1 MVLSQLSVYPV
12 GEGTSLGRFV
22 KKGIQVIKES
32 GYTYSVGGLSTAI
45 ETPDLDSL
53 FELIKKIRQ
62 AHLDEGAQ
70 RVIVDLKIDDR
81 HDKDATL
88 NSKISSV
95 TRQ

>member
-22 KKGIQVIKES
+22 RKGIKVIEES
-32 GYTYSVGGLSTAI
+32 GYTYRVGGLSTAI
-45 ETPDLDSL
+45 ETPDIESV

-62 AHLDEGAQ
+62 AHLDEGAE

-88 NSKISSV
+88 DSKISSV
-95 TRQ
+95 T

>member
-62 AHLDEGAQ
+62 AHLDEGAK
-70 RVIVDLKIDDR
+70 RVIIDLKVDDR
-81 HDKDATL
+81 HDKNATI

-95 TRQ
+95 TA